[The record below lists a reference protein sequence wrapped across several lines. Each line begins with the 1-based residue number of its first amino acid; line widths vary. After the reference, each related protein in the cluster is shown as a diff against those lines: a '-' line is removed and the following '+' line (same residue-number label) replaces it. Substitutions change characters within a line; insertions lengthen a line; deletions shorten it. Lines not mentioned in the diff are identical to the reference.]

1 MKNFVLIICLALFIS
16 CKTDKKEKETEVVKT
31 SESLQVLKGAYLYYT
46 DVAILQ
52 TPTEVYG
59 VVLDDKA
66 MALNKKV
73 SSFKKLDTDMVPVE
87 VKGNVIPK
95 AEGEEGWPFKIQIKE
110 ILKVSMPIPENKDI
124 ITLGK

>member
-16 CKTDKKEKETEVVKT
+16 CKTDKKEKEIEVVKT

-110 ILKVSMPIPENKDI
+110 ILKVSKPIPENKDI

>member
-16 CKTDKKEKETEVVKT
+16 CKTDKKEKEIEVIKT

-59 VVLDDKA
+59 VVLDDKT

-110 ILKVSMPIPENKDI
+110 ILKVSKPIPENKDI

>member
-110 ILKVSMPIPENKDI
+110 ILKVSKPIPENKDI

>member
-73 SSFKKLDTDMVPVE
+73 SSFKKLDTYMVPVE
-87 VKGNVIPK
+87 VKGNIIPK

-110 ILKVSMPIPENKDI
+110 ILKVSKPIPENKDI

>member
-1 MKNFVLIICLALFIS
+1 MKNFVLIICLVLFIS

-31 SESLQVLKGAYLYYT
+31 SEPLQVLKGAYLYYT

-95 AEGEEGWPFKIQIKE
+95 AEGEEGSPFKIQIKE
-110 ILKVSMPIPENKDI
+110 ILKVSKPIPENKDI